1 MFRIDGESI
10 YRMWIVDFL
19 ISNRDRH
26 GQNWGFFYDTE
37 SMEILGCH
45 PLFDHNNAFDIDFM
59 RDMDAPYQFGEM
71 TIRQAAR
78 KAMEQVDFHFT
89 APVGREDFIT
99 ERQYKSFRKRAEYLG
114 LWVEG

>member
-1 MFRIDGESI
+1 
-10 YRMWIVDFL
+10 
-19 ISNRDRH
+19 
-26 GQNWGFFYDTE
+26 
-37 SMEILGCH
+37 
-45 PLFDHNNAFDIDFM
+45 
-59 RDMDAPYQFGEM
+59 MDAPYQFGEM